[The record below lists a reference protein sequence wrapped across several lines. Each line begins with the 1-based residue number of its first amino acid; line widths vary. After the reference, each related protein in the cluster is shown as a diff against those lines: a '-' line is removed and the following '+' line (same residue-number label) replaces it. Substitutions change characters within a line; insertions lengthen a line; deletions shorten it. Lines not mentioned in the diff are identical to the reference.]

1 MLPALPNS
9 QFSTLNSKFPCQE
22 AIFTKAKT
30 PLAKCSKPKSWKRQM
45 STKNYYV
52 NRIFVICGMLKK
64 PSLVNKPVNNVE
76 NSLEITRFIHSG
88 AVFTQKRLSTFSQ
101 KSTIFRKGIKIMSP
115 VKPVLFFCEIPP
127 KVGGF
132 FSRFP

>member
-30 PLAKCSKPKSWKRQM
+30 LLAKCSKAKSWKRQM

-52 NRIFVICGMLKK
+52 NDIFVICGMLKNPPLLINLLIMWK
-64 PSLVNKPVNNVE
+64 TLIKSACF
-76 NSLEITRFIHSG
+76 STQGRFIHKMAAKLFG
-88 AVFTQKRLSTFSQ
+88 EKVVFSS
-101 KSTIFRKGIKIMSP
+101 
-115 VKPVLFFCEIPP
+115 VA
-127 KVGGF
+127 
-132 FSRFP
+132 